1 MHLNPI
7 YSSQSIAGENF
18 IFIKNETQL
27 DMTRVIS
34 LSDSAAWLWTQLEK
48 KYFTINDV
56 LELLVEHYEVEEKT
70 ASSDIQKWLEQ
81 LKQNDLLLD

>member
-7 YSSQSIAGENF
+7 YSIQSIAGENF

>member
-7 YSSQSIAGENF
+7 YSIQSIAGEHF

-27 DMTRVIS
+27 DMTRIIS
-34 LSDSAAWLWTQLEK
+34 LSGSAAWLWTQLEN
-48 KYFTINDV
+48 KYFTVNDV
-56 LELLVEHYEVEEKT
+56 LELLMEHYEVEEVT
-70 ASSDIQKWLEQ
+70 ASSDIQKWLEK